1 MAVLAACIWVTMR
14 YGAAKE
20 RKLRDVA
27 RQIWQAAADITGP
40 LPQPAGASGLAR
52 FRNAA
57 NYQRGMQVFKWRV
70 LPDYTFLPIIVFVAG
85 WLGAGGVTQTYLPW
99 LESGTALCASPGSVR
114 TLVQYRQHLPAWRYL
129 PRRARER
136 GARQTV
142 SRRAASGPKDPW
154 FDGSHPTDPKG
165 LRARDLGLAGILGGP
180 FRRVIEA
187 NFLQPVI
194 EIRRP
199 PGSWRLNNAFITP
212 LALDEKEP
220 QLFVGEFKAGVSG
233 ELFVFANDAV
243 ALHDPAYFYRSRPGK
258 NHGKATLGI
267 TLLEEA
273 PTAAIVKPTVQARAG
288 T

>member
-1 MAVLAACIWVTMR
+1 M
-14 YGAAKE
+14 
-20 RKLRDVA
+20 
-27 RQIWQAAADITGP
+27 
-40 LPQPAGASGLAR
+40 
-52 FRNAA
+52 
-57 NYQRGMQVFKWRV
+57 
-70 LPDYTFLPIIVFVAG
+70 AG

-114 TLVQYRQHLPAWRYL
+114 TLVQYDNTFQPGDTCHAVRESVELDKRYRVEL
-129 PRRARER
+129 R
-136 GARQTV
+136 V
-142 SRRAASGPKDPW
+142 DPKDPW

-243 ALHDPAYFYRSRPGK
+243 ALHDPAYLYRSRPGK